1 MFQGHFT
8 SAWIML
14 ALLIPIE
21 PCCIIDHC
29 TFTNTNCRHSNTLQ
43 HNEWIWIMVG
53 QKMSQIQQTTM
64 ARLVRPYSIETPATT
79 SLKVK
84 PETHC
89 NSVSKSQ
96 RICGVFT
103 RLYIYIYIFS
113 MHTEYSIYIT
123 VPTAFMHSLY
133 GVYILW
139 QSASQTQRID
149 PLWGLSLAQRRR
161 KCSQNSIMM
170 GAWGLSSCSCQEKMT
185 TDIYYKYTYML
196 YTIYFVRYT
205 RFR

>member
-21 PCCIIDHC
+21 PCCIGNIDHC
-29 TFTNTNCRHSNTLQ
+29 TFTNKICRHSNTLQ

-53 QKMSQIQQTTM
+53 QKMSQIQQLTM
-64 ARLVRPYSIETPATT
+64 ARLVRPFSIVTPATT

-103 RLYIYIYIFS
+103 RLYIQ
-113 MHTEYSIYIT
+113 SI
-123 VPTAFMHSLY
+123 
-133 GVYILW
+133 VYILLYL
-139 QSASQTQRID
+139 QYSCIAYMVYIYCDNQRHRLNALTHFGGSAWHSAGENAVKI
-149 PLWGLSLAQRRR
+149 P
-161 KCSQNSIMM
+161 
-170 GAWGLSSCSCQEKMT
+170 
-185 TDIYYKYTYML
+185 
-196 YTIYFVRYT
+196 
-205 RFR
+205 